1 MAFRPSLRRTHSQES
16 VEPNLTPIMN
26 LMVVLIPLLLTSAQF
41 IKLGII
47 ELNLPPSVGPGS
59 ALVDM
64 PKEKDRKLDLGI
76 TITEKGFILS
86 SSMAILKG
94 ENDKGVSIPKKDDG
108 DYDYERLN
116 KKLMLIKTRVENK
129 FPDSDR
135 VVIMAEAD
143 IMYQILVSTMDAARA
158 PFKPDTIGDVTTNT
172 VKYWNENDELFPNVS
187 ISAGII
193 Y

>member
-1 MAFRPSLRRTHSQES
+1 MAFRPSLRSSHSEES

-41 IKLGII
+41 IKLGIL

-64 PKEKDRKLDLGI
+64 PKEDERKLDLGI
-76 TITEKGFILS
+76 TITEQGFILS

-94 ENDKGVSIPKKDDG
+94 EDNQGVSIPKKEDG
-108 DYDYERLN
+108 EYDYEKLN
-116 KKLMLIKTRVENK
+116 KKLMLIKTRVEKN
-129 FPDSDR
+129 FPDTDK
-135 VVIMAEAD
+135 VVIMAESD
-143 IMYQILVSTMDAARA
+143 VIYQILVSTMDAARA
-158 PFKPDTIGDVTTNT
+158 PFKPDTVRDEATNT
-172 VKYWNENDELFPNVS
+172 LKYWTPNDELFTQVS
-187 ISAGII
+187 ISAGVI

>member
-1 MAFRPSLRRTHSQES
+1 MAFKPSLRSSNLEES
-16 VEPNLTPIMN
+16 AEPNLTPIMN

-47 ELNLPPSVGPGS
+47 ELNLPPSLGPGS

-64 PKEKDRKLDLGI
+64 PKENERKLDMGI
-76 TITEKGFILS
+76 TISENGFILS

-94 ENDKGVSIPKKDDG
+94 EGDAGVSIPIKENG
-108 DYDYERLN
+108 DYDYGKLN

-129 FPDSDR
+129 FPDSDK
-135 VVIMAEAD
+135 VVIMAESE
-143 IMYQILVSTMDAARA
+143 IIYQVLVSTMDAARS
-158 PFKPDTIGDVTTNT
+158 PFKADSIRDENSNI
-172 VKYWNENDELFPNVS
+172 KYWTQNDELFPQVS
-187 ISAGII
+187 LSAGII